1 MTTGVK
7 SPPAANSQSMTD
19 SNVKIRVLVAEDDDN
34 ARSLLSDLLTALG
47 HSVVSEV
54 ASGREA
60 FESAKDVAPDVV
72 LLDVHMPDGSGIE
85 AAEKIT
91 KNIPGVA
98 VVLFS
103 GDQSLTLTDRDVTE
117 TAAIAFLPKPAP
129 PRVLDSTI
137 RLAATRAKELMAAR
151 KDAEAA
157 RTQLENRK
165 TIERA
170 KGILMRRTGSSEQE
184 AYRILQRTSQDRSVP
199 MVEIA
204 KAVLASEPGLQE
216 SGGKEHR

>member
-1 MTTGVK
+1 MSET
-7 SPPAANSQSMTD
+7 A
-19 SNVKIRVLVAEDDDN
+19 KIRVLIAEDDDN
-34 ARSLLSDLLTALG
+34 ARSLLVELLATLG
-47 HSVVSEV
+47 HTVVSEV
-54 ASGREA
+54 ATGREA
-60 FESAKDVAPDVV
+60 YESAKDVVPDVV

-85 AAEKIT
+85 AAERIT
-91 KNIPGVA
+91 QNIPGVA

-103 GDQSLTLTDRDVTE
+103 GDQSLTLSDRDVTA

-137 RLAATRAKELMAAR
+137 RLAATP
-151 KDAEAA
+151 AEAA
-157 RTQLENRK
+157 KQALENRK

-204 KAVLASEPGLQE
+204 KAVLASEPGLHDTAK
-216 SGGKEHR
+216 G